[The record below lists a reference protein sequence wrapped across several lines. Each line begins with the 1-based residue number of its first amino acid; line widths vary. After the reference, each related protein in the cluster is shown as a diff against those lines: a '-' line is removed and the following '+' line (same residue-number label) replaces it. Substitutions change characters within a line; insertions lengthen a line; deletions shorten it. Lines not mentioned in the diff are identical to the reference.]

1 MESNKNMVHFELIKK
16 YYIFQ
21 VSEDNKKVRRVKTKP
36 LPKDSVEAR
45 KEAKNRTIY
54 CVCFLVTVYQK
65 AIFSQVLN
73 FRAGTCTCML
83 LKGVQLYM

>member
-1 MESNKNMVHFELIKK
+1 MVRTCTVHFELIEK
-16 YYIFQ
+16 YNIFQ

-54 CVCFLVTVYQK
+54 CVCF
-65 AIFSQVLN
+65 
-73 FRAGTCTCML
+73 
-83 LKGVQLYM
+83 

>member
-1 MESNKNMVHFELIKK
+1 MESNKNMVHFELIEK
-16 YYIFQ
+16 YNLRIFQ

-54 CVCFLVTVYQK
+54 CVCF
-65 AIFSQVLN
+65 FH
-73 FRAGTCTCML
+73 G
-83 LKGVQLYM
+83 

>member
-1 MESNKNMVHFELIKK
+1 MWKATRTWYILSSLENNTD
-16 YYIFQ
+16 IFQ

-54 CVCFLVTVYQK
+54 CVCFLHDCVITKQSL
-65 AIFSQVLN
+65 I
-73 FRAGTCTCML
+73 
-83 LKGVQLYM
+83 